1 MPGSPAHLLQRFIN
15 VATARRLTVLEKAV
29 VENWLT
35 AETSELFFA
44 QDDADQR
51 HGYDAA
57 LSVLGAGV
65 KDREVIMAALLHDV
79 GKRHARLGIIGRS
92 VASVLILLRLPL
104 PERMAAYRDHGLVA
118 ARELGSLSVPS
129 LVIDFAM
136 HHHGKRPPT
145 IAPAT
150 WHSLIAAD
158 EPPKTWP
165 SPAV

>member
-1 MPGSPAHLLQRFIN
+1 MPGSPAHLFQRFFN

-35 AETSELFFA
+35 VETSEIFFA
-44 QDDADQR
+44 QDHADQR

-57 LSVLGAGV
+57 LSVVAAGV
-65 KDREVIMAALLHDV
+65 KDSEVIMAALLHDV

-92 VASVLILLRLPL
+92 VASVLILLRFPL
-104 PERMAAYRDHGLVA
+104 PERMAAYRDHGPVA

-136 HHHGKRPPT
+136 HHHGRRPPT

-150 WHSLIAAD
+150 WRLLIAAD
-158 EPPKTWP
+158 EPPKTWS
-165 SPAV
+165 SPAI